1 MHFYFFIDKYK
12 VKYNEIKRKVIKEA
26 SEYLAPF
33 GFNVQYGSNSDIDET
48 GDWIGQYQHDSIFT
62 GNIIIYI
69 NDELLKQLSDE
80 TYIMSDLRNT
90 VFHEIGH
97 AFIEY
102 LSEFDDE
109 EIKYYID
116 KYFDIFYDD
125 NGVSDEDLCEDFG
138 FSFDASTYTHSL
150 LRDAI
155 EEMLEN
161 GDVFTQHIT
170 ENLNTMNSKDKIY
183 NQIIEEVSR
192 IIKEDVYETLS
203 SDQENLVGGFDVRDY
218 FYADSQ
224 DTIANTIPTI
234 RKINDYYCFNNNK
247 FTDIYDNSAAFD
259 FCNKTIGE
267 TVIEFLMISIIA
279 NKENKIQ
286 VETPKSWKELCQQ
299 FLSIKPVAEF
309 CGYYQEQEPELL
321 EEPKTLDEFEEQYA
335 SQNILE
341 FIDRLYGELGI
352 DESRL

>member
-1 MHFYFFIDKYK
+1 
-12 VKYNEIKRKVIKEA
+12 
-26 SEYLAPF
+26 
-33 GFNVQYGSNSDIDET
+33 
-48 GDWIGQYQHDSIFT
+48 
-62 GNIIIYI
+62 
-69 NDELLKQLSDE
+69 
-80 TYIMSDLRNT
+80 
-90 VFHEIGH
+90 
-97 AFIEY
+97 
-102 LSEFDDE
+102 
-109 EIKYYID
+109 
-116 KYFDIFYDD
+116 
-125 NGVSDEDLCEDFG
+125 
-138 FSFDASTYTHSL
+138 
-150 LRDAI
+150 
-155 EEMLEN
+155 
-161 GDVFTQHIT
+161 
-170 ENLNTMNSKDKIY
+170 MNSKDKIY
-183 NQIIEEVSR
+183 NQIMEEVSR

-203 SDQENLVGGFDVRDY
+203 SDQANLVGGFDVRDY

-341 FIDRLYGELGI
+341 FIDRLYGELGV

>member
-1 MHFYFFIDKYK
+1 M
-12 VKYNEIKRKVIKEA
+12 KYNEIKHKVIKEA
-26 SEYLAPF
+26 FEYLAPF

-62 GNIIIYI
+62 GIIVIYI
-69 NDELLKQLSDE
+69 NDELLKELSDE
-80 TYIMSDLRNT
+80 TNIMSDLRNT
-90 VFHEIGH
+90 FFHEIGH

-102 LSEFDDE
+102 LSEFEDD

-116 KYFDIFYDD
+116 KYFDVFYDD
-125 NGVSDEDLCEDFG
+125 NGISDEDLCEDFG

-170 ENLNTMNSKDKIY
+170 ENLNTMNHKEKLY
-183 NQIIEEVSR
+183 NTIMTEVSS
-192 IIKEDVYETLS
+192 IINNDINESLINQETI
-203 SDQENLVGGFDVRDY
+203 LVNGFDVCDY

-224 DTIANTIPTI
+224 ETIAETIPSI
-234 RKINDYYCFNNNK
+234 RYMNGYYCFNNNK
-247 FTDIYDNSAAFD
+247 FTDIYNNSAAFE

-267 TVIEFLMISIIA
+267 TILEFLMVSILA
-279 NKENKIQ
+279 NKNNGIE
-286 VETPKSWKELCQQ
+286 VETPKSWKQLCQQ
-299 FLSIKPVAEF
+299 FLEIKHVAEF
-309 CGYYQEQEPELL
+309 CGYNQQPNL
-321 EEPKTLDEFEEQYA
+321 EEPKTLDQFEEQYA

-341 FIDRLYGELGI
+341 FIDRLYDELGV